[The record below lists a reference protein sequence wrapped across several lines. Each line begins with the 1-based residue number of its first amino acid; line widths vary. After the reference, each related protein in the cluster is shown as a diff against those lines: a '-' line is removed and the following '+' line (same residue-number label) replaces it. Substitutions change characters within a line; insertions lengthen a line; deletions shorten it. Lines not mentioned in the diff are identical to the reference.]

1 MSDLLKDKTAI
12 ITGSNRGIG
21 RAILQV
27 FAENGATIFACARKK
42 DDEFER
48 DIKQLEEVT
57 GSVIYP
63 IYFDLCNSEE
73 IKKAVKEIRN
83 KKLSIDILVNNAGIL
98 SKYQLRFTMLP
109 IDQAKK
115 LFEIDFFAQMEF
127 TQFISRI
134 MQKDKK
140 GSIIYL
146 SSIAG
151 IDAFFSSYDYV
162 ACKAAIIGAMKQ
174 QAREFGRCK
183 IRVNSVAPGI
193 IETDMI
199 AVLDKDTLNS
209 IKPAVILERFGT
221 AREVANTVLFLASD
235 LSSYITGQVIRVDG
249 GTSPPKAD
257 W

>member
-1 MSDLLKDKTAI
+1 MSDLLKNKTAI

-27 FAENGATIFACARKK
+27 FAENGATLFACARRK

-48 DIKQLEEVT
+48 DIKQLGDDT
-57 GSVIYP
+57 GVVIYP

-73 IKKAVKEIRN
+73 IKEAVKEIRS

-98 SKYQLRFTMLP
+98 SKYQRFTMLP

-193 IETDMI
+193 VETDMI
-199 AVLDKDTLNS
+199 AESDKDNLNS
-209 IKPAVILERFGT
+209 IKPAIMLERFGT
-221 AREVANTVLFLASD
+221 AKEVANTVLFLASD

-249 GTSPPKAD
+249 GTNPPRAD

>member
-1 MSDLLKDKTAI
+1 MSDLLKNKTAI

-27 FAENGATIFACARKK
+27 FAENGATVFACARRK
-42 DDEFER
+42 DDKFER
-48 DIKQLEEVT
+48 DIKQLGDAT
-57 GSVIYP
+57 GVVIYP

-73 IKKAVKEIRN
+73 IKEAVKEIRS

-98 SKYQLRFTMLP
+98 SKYQRFTMLP

-193 IETDMI
+193 VETDMI
-199 AVLDKDTLNS
+199 AESDKDNLNS
-209 IKPAVILERFGT
+209 IKPAIMLERFGT
-221 AREVANTVLFLASD
+221 AEEVANTVLFLASD

-249 GTSPPKAD
+249 GTNPPRAD